1 MNRINGPALVRE
13 KGHSMSKLV
22 IGLTLLFA
30 GVVWGQ
36 GYRISGN
43 ELVVNR
49 SAHWSAWDFAAGT
62 VEISSAGV
70 VEPHFVRK
78 NIDATRDILTH
89 LRRYPPENKEASAV
103 TLLDA
108 VAAGTNVAAV
118 ANLFDGDEST
128 YWEPNADRPLL
139 DWWFEIDLGRLVS
152 ADRIVLKFAPE
163 GEGDP
168 FLQFVVLTSDGEGVK
183 GLKAR
188 NYTRAFQT
196 IRSNKDE
203 RVFEIELEPA
213 QLNIDGTMHGD
224 QIRFVQVVITDTDST
239 RGTEV
244 SEAVHRGL
252 AAPDVGDVAYYKKT
266 DDGEVQVS
274 KATHE
279 AIDEALRA
287 PVRYYRRE
295 RPRLVEIEVWTVGE
309 NISLGLAERRGMAII
324 KRAGSSAIHLFDGL
338 FETSSFFASNVQVAE
353 LFFDLGAMY
362 WLDTYQ
368 AYYNLD
374 RSRLQSADVQLSD
387 GTLAAD
393 GSLVWTT
400 VVSFRARPIDPEAYD
415 SFHFDPVR
423 GRFVRILYWGQ
434 GAHFGGQGQHKPR
447 EMQFFG
453 EGYQPEVVLT
463 SNLVRLVGGERNLV
477 SIEWEAETPPGT
489 FVEIQTR
496 TGSQTA
502 EGYVYYNSGGA
513 EVTAEQYESLG
524 FFSKGPIDT
533 LEVAGADWSPWSLP
547 YAVSGAAIT
556 SPSPRPYLMMRVKLI
571 SEDPYATASLR
582 EIRLKFVEPLARR
595 LVGEVAPKAV
605 DELGVEQV
613 VSVFI
618 KLESQRGEFDEILL
632 RSPAT
637 MALSFEQLLIGRE
650 SAWELGEIEALGPDQ
665 VQEMPT
671 ATPDSLRLRLA
682 EPVEP
687 GEADLLEVRFRTTLF
702 TPGALLQASLG
713 ASSLVDSWQ
722 RVDVGDAT
730 ALAAGSGM
738 VLVSPPSGSR
748 VLSPIEVA
756 SVVVTPNG
764 DGINDELVFG
774 FSVRRLT
781 GPQEVEVRVYDLSG
795 RQVWEH
801 VEGRAQVSGA
811 YSISWPGEG
820 TDGQSVP
827 PGVYVLA
834 VSVDPDSDNGV
845 GHTTAHRVIHVAY

>member
-1 MNRINGPALVRE
+1 
-13 KGHSMSKLV
+13 MS
-22 IGLTLLFA
+22 T

-89 LRRYPPENKEASAV
+89 LRRHPPKNKEASAV

-118 ANLFDGDEST
+118 ENLLDGDEST

-152 ADRIVLKFAPE
+152 ADRIVLKFVPE

-183 GLKAR
+183 GVGERKYNR
-188 NYTRAFQT
+188 GFQT

-203 RVFEIELEPA
+203 RVFEIELEPTR
-213 QLNIDGTMHGD
+213 LNIDGTMHGD
-224 QIRFVQVVITDTDST
+224 LIRFVQVVITATDST

-266 DDGEVQVS
+266 NDGEVQVS
-274 KATHE
+274 RATHE
-279 AIDEALRA
+279 AIDEALRG

-324 KRAGSSAIHLFDGL
+324 KRAGSSAIYFFDGL
-338 FETSSFFASNVQVAE
+338 FETSAHFPSTVQVGE

-362 WLDTYQ
+362 WIDTYQ
-368 AYYNLD
+368 AYYNLE
-374 RSRLQSADVQLSD
+374 RSRLQSADVQFSD

-400 VVSFRARPIDPEAYD
+400 AVSFRGRPTSTHTTMEAYD
-415 SFHFDPVR
+415 SFRFDLVR
-423 GRFVRILYWGQ
+423 GRFVRILYWTERGLPWQ
-434 GAHFGGQGQHKPR
+434 GLGAAEQGQHKPR
-447 EMQFFG
+447 EIQFFG

-463 SNLVRLVGGERNLV
+463 SNLVRLVGGEKNLV

-496 TGSQTA
+496 TGNETA
-502 EGYVYYNSGGA
+502 EEYVYYNSGGA
-513 EVTAEQYESLG
+513 EVTGEQYENLN

-533 LEVAGADWSPWSLP
+533 LEVVGADWSPWSLP

-556 SPSPRPYLMMRVKLI
+556 SPSPREYLMMRVKLI

-613 VSVFI
+613 VSMFI
-618 KLESQRGEFDEILL
+618 KPESQRGKFDEILL
-632 RSPAT
+632 WSAAT
-637 MALSFEQLLIGRE
+637 MALSFEQLFIGRE
-650 SAWELGEIEALGPDQ
+650 SAWERGEIEPLGPDQ
-665 VQEMPT
+665 VREVPT
-671 ATPDSLRLRLA
+671 ATPDSLRLRLT

-702 TPGALLQASLG
+702 TPGALLQAYLG

-722 RVDVGDAT
+722 RVDAGDAT

-738 VLVSPPSGSR
+738 VLVSPSSGSR
-748 VLSPIEVA
+748 VLSPIEVG

-764 DGINDELVFG
+764 DGINDELVGG

-801 VEGRAQVSGA
+801 VEGRDQVSGA
-811 YSISWPGEG
+811 YSIRWPGEG
-820 TDGQSVP
+820 TDGQIVP

-834 VSVDPDSDNGV
+834 VSVDPDWDNRV
-845 GHTTAHRVIHVAY
+845 GHTTAHRVINVAY